1 MRYLTQTGSAV
12 PTSTSRRRN
21 SPSLLARVRAW
32 ELWRQSPLLIAVL
45 LSVELLALGCAVAA
59 FLHVEITASSLLR
72 LGLLLVLGLGFEAC
86 ALKVGRLRYRLI
98 RTGYV
103 DMTSVWQFAAAIALQ
118 QAYAVVLVVVLRV
131 YLAVREQGDAN
142 AYRQVLNGAA
152 TALTCQAGA
161 TMMALT
167 RAHVAQPLQPAAVVA
182 VGIVTFTVVNRGL
195 VYGAICLSRGS
206 FDLSLLVGTWDDNGL
221 ETATLFLG
229 GLAGVAL
236 IHDPV
241 LAALAVLPTFVLQRG
256 ALVKELE
263 LAASQDAKTGLL
275 NAIAWQHLAKRE
287 LSRAQRE
294 KKTATILI
302 VDLDHFK
309 SVNDD
314 FGHVLGDAA
323 LRGVGD
329 CLRGELRDYD
339 TVGRFGGEEFVAVL
353 PDVDEM
359 EAALIAERLR
369 ERIAATSIASFAA
382 HSRDPEFA
390 AASDKTL
397 STSIGVACYPEHG
410 TELEQLLVAADS
422 ALYRAKDRGRN
433 RVEFAGTD
441 ARGTSGIAV
450 MD

>member
-1 MRYLTQTGSAV
+1 M
-12 PTSTSRRRN
+12 SRRRR

-32 ELWRQSPLLIAVL
+32 QLWQQSPLLIVVL
-45 LSVELLALGCAVAA
+45 LTVELLALGCAVAA
-59 FLHVEITASSLLR
+59 FAHVEVTASALPR
-72 LGLLLVLGLGFEAC
+72 LGVLLILGIGFEEC
-86 ALKVGRLRYRLI
+86 ALKIGRLRFRLI

-103 DMTSVWQFAAAIALQ
+103 DMTSVWLFAAAIALD
-118 QAYAVVLVVVLRV
+118 QAYVVVIVVVLRA
-131 YLAVREQGDAN
+131 YLALREQGGTN
-142 AYRQVLNGAA
+142 AYRQVFNGCA

-161 TMMALT
+161 AMMALT
-167 RAHVAQPLQPAAVVA
+167 AAHVGQPLQPAAVVA

-195 VYGAICLSRGS
+195 VYGAMSLARGS
-206 FDLSLLVGTWDDNGL
+206 LDLKLLVGTWDDNGL

-229 GLAGVAL
+229 GLTGVAL
-236 IHDPV
+236 IHEPI

-263 LAASQDAKTGLL
+263 FAASQDAKTGLL
-275 NAIAWQHLAKRE
+275 NATAWQHLAKRE

-294 KKTATILI
+294 RKTATILI
-302 VDLDHFK
+302 IDLDHFK

-329 CLRGELRDYD
+329 CLRDELRDYD

-369 ERIAATSIASFAA
+369 ERIATTGLASFAA
-382 HSRDPEFA
+382 HSRDPELA
-390 AASDKTL
+390 AVSDKTL
-397 STSIGVACYPEHG
+397 SSSIGVACYPEHG

-422 ALYRAKDRGRN
+422 ALYRAKSRGRN
-433 RVEFAGTD
+433 RVEFASAD
-441 ARGTSGIAV
+441 ARGTSDIAV
-450 MD
+450 

>member
-1 MRYLTQTGSAV
+1 
-12 PTSTSRRRN
+12 
-21 SPSLLARVRAW
+21 
-32 ELWRQSPLLIAVL
+32 
-45 LSVELLALGCAVAA
+45 
-59 FLHVEITASSLLR
+59 
-72 LGLLLVLGLGFEAC
+72 
-86 ALKVGRLRYRLI
+86 
-98 RTGYV
+98 
-103 DMTSVWQFAAAIALQ
+103 
-118 QAYAVVLVVVLRV
+118 
-131 YLAVREQGDAN
+131 
-142 AYRQVLNGAA
+142 
-152 TALTCQAGA
+152 
-161 TMMALT
+161 MMALT
-167 RAHVAQPLQPAAVVA
+167 AAHVGQPLQPAAVVA

-195 VYGAICLSRGS
+195 VYGAMSLARGS
-206 FDLSLLVGTWDDNGL
+206 LDLKLLVGTWDDNGL

-229 GLAGVAL
+229 GLTGIAL
-236 IHDPV
+236 IHEPI

-263 LAASQDAKTGLL
+263 FAASQDAKTGLL
-275 NAIAWQHLAKRE
+275 NATAWQHLAKRE

-294 KKTATILI
+294 QKTATILI

-329 CLRGELRDYD
+329 CLRAELRDYD

-369 ERIAATSIASFAA
+369 ERIATTGIASFAA
-382 HSRDPEFA
+382 HGRDPGLA

-397 STSIGVACYPEHG
+397 SSSIGVACYPEHG

-422 ALYRAKDRGRN
+422 ALYRAKSRGRN

-441 ARGTSGIAV
+441 ARGTSDIAV
-450 MD
+450 